1 MLSRRSR
8 YLLATLALAV
18 ALALSRAD
26 RLYMLGD
33 DVNKLSAGRGL
44 PLPEYGNY
52 IAARVVD
59 NYFIGH
65 LFGVFRTFVA
75 PWFGLAHVVDAHSV
89 FATLFY
95 AVAGAWLL
103 ALVFAFARLAVELHP
118 RHFLPFALCAYV
130 LVLHRME
137 LDAVTGIGA
146 FMLPAALSLTFL
158 WPVLRYTVF
167 GVDTFV
173 GRAPA
178 PGATVMGAAVTGTAV
193 MGTLAYLVAF
203 SVPSISTFTAFVFA
217 GAVVAGLVVGDGG
230 TWRER
235 ARPRALVAT
244 FRGWPDWLRVST
256 LVLPALVGV
265 AAFYDLT
272 SGRFHDEAQQTFQLE
287 GFTPLSLVA
296 GLRSLPW
303 SGGAAIDGFIVL
315 GLLGAALALREAHR
329 RSPALVRRR
338 AAALALALG
347 PAFLAYFVFLQRIS
361 NLGGKNYF
369 EHPGMNF
376 CVTVALAVPALVGA
390 FALMRRA
397 RLGAL
402 LTFSIALLGVHALRL
417 MSEVPTRPVS
427 KAEVRGIFDSMYMC
441 HAYGESR
448 VPVFLRDVE
457 LGWPYGAKEEGW
469 YLDAYRRAFQEHV
482 IGRGAAVLPGFAPR
496 FHRVRTV
503 DALHAELA
511 QMAASRPC
519 LVLDVESSPY
529 WIDFRSGSNPQ
540 GGRQ

>member
-8 YLLATLALAV
+8 YLLAATALAV

-33 DVNKLSAGRGL
+33 DVNKLSVGRGL

-75 PWFGLAHVVDAHSV
+75 PWFGLSHVVDAHSV

-95 AVAGAWLL
+95 AVAGTWLL
-103 ALVFAFARLAVELHP
+103 ALVFAFARLAVELRP

-146 FMLPAALSLTFL
+146 FMLPAALSLTLL
-158 WPVLRYTVF
+158 WPVLRYTVL

-178 PGATVMGAAVTGTAV
+178 TGTAV

-203 SVPSISTFTAFVFA
+203 SVPSISTFTAFVLA
-217 GAVVAGLVVGDGG
+217 GALVAGLVVGDGG

-235 ARPRALVAT
+235 SRPRALRAT
-244 FRGWPDWLRVST
+244 FRGWPDWLRVT
-256 LVLPALVGV
+256 ALVVPVLVGV

-272 SGRFHDEAQQTFQLE
+272 SGRYHDEAQRTFRLE
-287 GFTPLSLVA
+287 GFSELSLVA
-296 GLRSLPW
+296 GVRSLPW
-303 SGGAAIDGFIVL
+303 SGGAAVDGFIAL
-315 GLLGAALALREAHR
+315 GLLSAALTLREAYR
-329 RSPALVRRR
+329 RAPALVRRR
-338 AAALALALG
+338 AAALTLALV
-347 PAFLAYFVFLQRIS
+347 PAYFGYFVFLQRIS

-376 CVTVALAVPALVGA
+376 CITVALAVPALIGT
-390 FALMRRA
+390 FALLRRA

-402 LTFSIALLGVHALRL
+402 LAFSIGLLCVHALRL

-457 LGWPYGAKEEGW
+457 VGWPYGAAEEGW

-482 IGRGAAVLPGFAPR
+482 IGRGATLLPGFAPQ
-496 FHRVRTV
+496 FHRVPTV
-503 DALHAELA
+503 EALHAELA
-511 QMAASRPC
+511 RMAASRPC
-519 LVLDVESSPY
+519 LVLELESSPY
-529 WIDFRSGSNPQ
+529 CIDFRANSDVR
-540 GGRQ
+540 GGRP